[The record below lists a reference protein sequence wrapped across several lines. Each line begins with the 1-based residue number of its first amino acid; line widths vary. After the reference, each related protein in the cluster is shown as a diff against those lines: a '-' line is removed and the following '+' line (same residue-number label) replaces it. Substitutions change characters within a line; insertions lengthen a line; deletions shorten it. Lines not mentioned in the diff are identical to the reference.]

1 MELRNVV
8 IVDGARS
15 AYGRGGRGKLVATR
29 LDEAG
34 ATIVRAL
41 LDRNPKITD
50 DMIEDIGMGNVGGA
64 GELAGIGADTVARL
78 AGLPAEISAYDAN
91 RQCGSSMETLH
102 RIAQSIMVGATDC
115 GIALGIERMGRT
127 LGGGGGARATT
138 RITEFNKR
146 RLDQTPAQRNM
157 GKNHFQ
163 DFGVPFQDEILDYSP
178 VLSMT
183 QTAQNVAEVYGLSR
197 EEMDEFSVQ
206 SHKKA
211 DAAYAKGIYKDEIIP
226 LEVEE
231 PVFDDEGNWV
241 EASKGK
247 TIVFERDECIR
258 PGTNIETLS
267 QLPVIKGVVSPT
279 NSEIRITAGN
289 ACPTNDGISAA
300 ILMSEDMAK
309 KLGLTPLARIVG
321 FGVAGVKP
329 QVMGLGPIPST
340 RKALRHAGITADQI
354 DRVEFNEAFAA
365 QVIPSC
371 KELGIPLDRV
381 NVNGGSIA
389 IGHPL
394 GATGT
399 RLVLTVAHEL
409 KRSGGRYGLA
419 TQCIGAGMG
428 ISTIIERI

>member
-1 MELRNVV
+1 MELQNAV

-15 AYGRGGRGKLVATR
+15 AFGRGGRGKLVATR

-34 ATIVRAL
+34 ASVVRAL
-41 LDRNPKITD
+41 LERNPKVRAE
-50 DMIEDIGMGNVGGA
+50 MIEDIAMGNVGGA

-78 AGLPAEISAYDAN
+78 AGLPSEISAVDSN

-102 RIAQSIMVGATDC
+102 RIAQSIMVGATEC
-115 GIALGIERMGRT
+115 GIALGIERMGRQ

-146 RLDQTPAQRNM
+146 RLEQSALQRNM
-157 GKNHFQ
+157 AHNHFE
-163 DFGVPFQDEILDYSP
+163 DFSVPFQDEILDYSP

-183 QTAQNVAEVYGLSR
+183 QTAQNVAEVYNLSR
-197 EEMDEFSVQ
+197 EEMDAFSAD
-206 SHKKA
+206 SHRKA
-211 DAAYAKGIYKDEIIP
+211 VAAYERGIYKDEIIP

-231 PVFDDEGNWV
+231 PVFDAEGNWV
-241 EASKGK
+241 EGEHGK
-247 TIVFERDECIR
+247 TIVFDRDECIR
-258 PGTNIETLS
+258 PGTNVETLGA
-267 QLPVIKGVVSPT
+267 LPAVKGIVSPT
-279 NSEIRITAGN
+279 NSELRITAGN

-300 ILMSEDMAK
+300 LIMSEKRALE
-309 KLGLTPLARIVG
+309 LGLEPLARIVG
-321 FGVAGVKP
+321 FGIAGVKP

-340 RKALRHAGITADQI
+340 RKALRHAGITADQL

-371 KELGIPLDRV
+371 KELGIPMDRV

-394 GATGT
+394 GATGA

-409 KRSGGRYGLA
+409 RRSGGRYGLA